1 MRMLGHGLLLGLLMS
16 QAVRWISGSAYPDS
30 SSNENNAPSGHSTEG
45 HPNSSFEKNSAPS
58 GHSTEAYPDSSSNEN
73 SAPSGHSTEGEV
85 YIELHF
91 LIIGAVG
98 ISLVSA
104 VIAFLVS
111 CCFMR
116 GCKGKKKK
124 DEQEEDEVSMQ
135 YASLQNLPIKE
146 GDASRE
152 PEQDAEKKT
161 CYATIADIMN
171 EPHPVEE
178 KVTDGVSL
186 KENP

>member
-1 MRMLGHGLLLGLLMS
+1 MVLLRLTLVSLLGHPNS
-16 QAVRWISGSAYPDS
+16 SFEKNSAPSGHSTEAYPDS

-45 HPNSSFEKNSAPS
+45 HPNSSFEK
-58 GHSTEAYPDSSSNEN
+58 N